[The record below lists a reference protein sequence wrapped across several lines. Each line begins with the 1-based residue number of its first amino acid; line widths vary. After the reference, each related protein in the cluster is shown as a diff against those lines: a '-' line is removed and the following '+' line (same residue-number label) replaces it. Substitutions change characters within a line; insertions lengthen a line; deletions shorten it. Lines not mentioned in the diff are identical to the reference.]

1 MSVNDYMT
9 RNYIDDVLKG
19 YNHTREEIVCV
30 LWGSGYDSIK
40 IDALSL
46 DVESFWNY
54 AEATNWDPDVLVSG
68 PHFPLALLSGKGW
81 WIESTEYDS
90 RTSLRFCEEPK
101 AKPAKVCI
109 NENGGFY
116 DKEDSK

>member
-1 MSVNDYMT
+1 MEMNLA
-9 RNYIDDVLKG
+9 RYIDDVLKG
-19 YNHTREEIVCV
+19 NNHTREEIVCV

-40 IDALSL
+40 RDALSL
-46 DVESFWNY
+46 YVESFWNY
-54 AEATNWDPDVLVSG
+54 AEATNWDPDVWASG
-68 PHFPLALLSGKGW
+68 PHFPLALVSGKGW

-101 AKPAKVCI
+101 VKPAKICI

-116 DKEDSK
+116 DTEDSK